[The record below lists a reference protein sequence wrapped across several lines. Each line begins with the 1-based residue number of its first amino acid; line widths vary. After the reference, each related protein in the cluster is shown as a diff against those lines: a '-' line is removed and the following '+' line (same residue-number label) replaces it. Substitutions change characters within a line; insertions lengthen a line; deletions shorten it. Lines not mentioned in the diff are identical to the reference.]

1 MRGGGGGRCADGDR
15 KVREGGRTVGRQWTD
30 LHGVTLIRAAGGMGH
45 SLSSQTLVKGGLS
58 FHRLKI
64 T

>member
-45 SLSSQTLVKGGLS
+45 SLSSQTLVKGGLY

>member
-1 MRGGGGGRCADGDR
+1 MQMGTTGYE
-15 KVREGGRTVGRQWTD
+15 KVVGLWVDSGQTSGRQWTD
-30 LHGVTLIRAAGGMGH
+30 LHGVTLIWAAGGMGH

-58 FHRLKI
+58 FHRLEI

>member
-30 LHGVTLIRAAGGMGH
+30 LHGVTLIWAAGGMGH